1 MSTESFQFRYPLN
14 RNPYVADQKNP
25 VIYPYARFASL
36 ETSPYLYVYGRQVPF
51 RSYFGEDLNLSAR
64 PITRTIQPSVL
75 QYEPIVTPELS
86 CEKSPVSLVPVLN
99 DRFASILA
107 GQNVDEVKK
116 WDRIN
121 KGLLGAQIQEQQQKS
136 NQRTI
141 LIVILA
147 LLLATS
153 GYFLYKHFA
162 KKTNETYTQ

>member
-75 QYEPIVTPELS
+75 QYEPILTPELS
-86 CEKSPVSLVPVLN
+86 CNEASVSLVPVLN
-99 DRFASILA
+99 DRFASLLS

-121 KGLLGAQIQEQQQKS
+121 KGLIGAQIQEQQKS
-136 NQRTI
+136 NQRFI
-141 LIVILA
+141 LILSI
-147 LLLATS
+147 LLLAAVS
-153 GYFLYKHFA
+153 GYFLYGHFS
-162 KKTNETYTQ
+162 KKVKSE

>member
-75 QYEPIVTPELS
+75 QYEPIVTPEMT
-86 CEKSPVSLVPVLN
+86 CEDATVSLLPTLN
-99 DRFASILA
+99 DRFASLIP
-107 GQNVDEVKK
+107 GQNVNDLRQ
-116 WDRIN
+116 WDKTN
-121 KGLLGAQIQEQQQKS
+121 QGLTGAQIQEQQKS
-136 NQRTI
+136 TRQMWINI
-141 LIVILA
+141 LVLILGVA
-147 LLLATS
+147 GAYLVYH
-153 GYFLYKHFA
+153 YFVA
-162 KKTNETYTQ
+162 KKKE